1 MTAPFLALTSQ
12 MALGQVAADGPP
24 TGAALKVLILGG
36 YGTFGGRLAQLL
48 ANEPGVTLLIA
59 GRSRDKAVAF
69 CASLPAGAESLPL
82 AFDRDGDVETQIARI
97 APDLIVDATGPF
109 QTYGDDPYRVV
120 KACLALGI
128 SYLDLADGSA
138 FVQGIGQFD
147 AAARARNIFILAGAS
162 SFPVLTAAVV
172 RQLAKGLARVETI
185 SAGIA
190 PSPDPSA
197 VGPNVL
203 RAIAEYAGKRTTL
216 VRDGRRVTG
225 YALTGGRRY
234 TIAPPGRLPLESR
247 RFSLVQVPDLDVLPA
262 LWPDL
267 LSVWIG
273 AGTVPPILHRAL
285 NGLAWMVRLRLLSS
299 LSPFAGLFYCALQRL
314 SCGEHRGGMFVAVE
328 GMTPAGERLG
338 RAWHLLAEG
347 DDGPFIPAMAAA
359 AFVRNCLADRPPS
372 SGARSA
378 ATDLEL
384 VDYAPLFNRRAI
396 YAGVREWTADG
407 QQQPLYR
414 RLLGAAWTALPV
426 PLQVMHGLEGRLVAE
441 GRATVER
448 GNGLL
453 ARLIAALFGFPGAGR
468 DVPARLEFERRGNE
482 EIWRR
487 TFAGRSFASVQSVG
501 SGRFDHLIVERFGPF
516 AFGVAAVLADD
527 RLQLVLRRWS
537 FLGLSLPLRLAP
549 TGKAYECAADDRF
562 HFHVELGHPL
572 TGLIVRYRGWLA
584 APAVPGSEA

>member
-1 MTAPFLALTSQ
+1 
-12 MALGQVAADGPP
+12 
-24 TGAALKVLILGG
+24 LKVLILGG

-48 ANEPGVTLLIA
+48 ADEAGVTLLIA
-59 GRSRDKAVAF
+59 GRSRDKAAAF
-69 CASLPAGAESLPL
+69 CANLPSGAERLPL

-109 QTYGDDPYRVV
+109 QSYGADPYRVV
-120 KACLALGI
+120 KACVALGI
-128 SYLDLADGSA
+128 SYLDLADGAA
-138 FVQGIGQFD
+138 FVNGVGQFD
-147 AAARARNIFILAGAS
+147 AAARARNVFILSGAS

-172 RQLAKGLARVETI
+172 RQLAHGMARVETI
-185 SAGIA
+185 AAGIA

-203 RAIAEYAGKRTTL
+203 RAITEYAGKRTTL

-225 YALTGGRRY
+225 YALTDGRRY

-285 NGLAWMVRLRLLSS
+285 NGFAWMVRLRLLSS
-299 LSPFAGLFYCALQRL
+299 LSPFAGLFYRALQWL
-314 SCGEHRGGMFVAVE
+314 SRGEHRGGMFVAVE
-328 GMTPAGERLG
+328 GTTPAGEPLG

-359 AFVRNCLADRPPS
+359 AFVRNCLVGRPPP
-372 SGARSA
+372 SGARA
-378 ATDLEL
+378 AAADLEL
-384 VDYAPLFNRRAI
+384 VDYAPLFDRRAI
-396 YAGVREWTADG
+396 YAGVREWSVDG
-407 QQQPLYR
+407 RRQPLYR
-414 RLLGAAWTALPV
+414 RLLGAAWSALPA
-426 PLQVMHGLEGRLVAE
+426 PLQVMHGLGGRLVAE
-441 GRATVER
+441 GRATVDR
-448 GNGLL
+448 GSGLL
-453 ARLIAALFGFPGAGR
+453 AHLIATLFGFPRAGR
-468 DVPARLEFERRGNE
+468 DVPARVEFERRGNE

-487 TFAGRSFASVQSVG
+487 TFAGRSFASVQSAG
-501 SGRFDHLIVERFGPF
+501 SGRSDHLIVERFGPF
-516 AFGVAAVLADD
+516 AFGLAAVLVDD

-537 FLGLSLPLRLAP
+537 FLGLPLPLRLGP
-549 TGKAYECAADDRF
+549 VGDAYEFAADGRF

-572 TGLIVRYRGWLA
+572 IGLIVRYRGWLA
-584 APAVPGSEA
+584 PLADPRPAP

>member
-1 MTAPFLALTSQ
+1 
-12 MALGQVAADGPP
+12 
-24 TGAALKVLILGG
+24 LKVLILGG

-48 ANEPGVTLLIA
+48 AGEAAVTLLIA
-59 GRSRDKAVAF
+59 GRSREKAAAF
-69 CASLPAGAESLPL
+69 CASLSGRAESRPL
-82 AFDRDGDVETQIARI
+82 AFDRDGDVEAQIAPI

-109 QTYGDDPYRVV
+109 QSYGDDPYRVV
-120 KACLALGI
+120 KACVALGI
-128 SYLDLADGSA
+128 SYLDLADGAA

-147 AAARARNIFILAGAS
+147 AAARARNIFILSGAS
-162 SFPVLTAAVV
+162 SLPVLTAAVV
-172 RQLAKGLARVETI
+172 RQLAQGMARVETI

-216 VRDGRRVTG
+216 VRDRRRVDG
-225 YALTGGRRY
+225 YALTGGRRF
-234 TIAPPGRLPLESR
+234 TISPPGRLPLESR

-273 AGTVPPILHRAL
+273 AGTVPAILHRAL
-285 NGLAWMVRLRLLSS
+285 NGFAWMVRLRLLSS
-299 LSPFAGLFYCALQRL
+299 LTPFAGLFYRVLQWL
-314 SCGEHRGGMFVAVE
+314 SWGEHRGGMFVAVE
-328 GMTPAGERLG
+328 GTTPAGERLG

-359 AFVRNCLADRPPS
+359 AFVRNCLADRPPP

-378 ATDLEL
+378 AADLEL
-384 VDYAPLFNRRAI
+384 VDYTPLFDRRAI
-396 YAGVREWTADG
+396 HVGVREWTADG
-407 QQQPLYR
+407 ERQPLYR
-414 RLLGAAWTALPV
+414 RLLGAAWATLPA
-426 PLQVMHGLEGRLVAE
+426 PLQVMHSLGDRIVAE

-453 ARLIAALFGFPGAGR
+453 ARLIAALFGFPRAGR
-468 DVPARLEFERRGNE
+468 DVPVRVDFERRGNA

-487 TFAGRSFASVQSVG
+487 TFAGRSFASAQSAG
-501 SGRFDHLIVERFGPF
+501 SGRSDHLIVERFGPF
-516 AFGVAAVLADD
+516 AFGLAVLADS

-537 FLGLSLPLRLAP
+537 FLGLPLPLWLAP
-549 TGKAYECAADDRF
+549 GGDAYEYAADGRF
-562 HFHVELGHPL
+562 HFHVELAHPL

-584 APAVPGSEA
+584 PPAEPRSMS